1 MNMNSNLYKLLKF
14 ICIYIFF
21 VNMVLAQEEVS
32 NDNLPVINKTF
43 PIAVV
48 DMQSIVGQSFAAV
61 KVREFIEHTKKEFT
75 IELKKEEEAL
85 KLMQE
90 ELSSQ
95 RSILPPDKFAELEGN
110 FRKRVEALQKMV
122 AEKNQLLEDVL
133 SRSVQKI
140 QNEAIKIITD
150 IGTEKGIALTLD
162 TSTVV
167 IAANS
172 INISKSVI
180 DLLNI
185 SLPELDMVAIM
196 SIGVNK

>member
-1 MNMNSNLYKLLKF
+1 
-14 ICIYIFF
+14 
-21 VNMVLAQEEVS
+21 
-32 NDNLPVINKTF
+32 
-43 PIAVV
+43 
-48 DMQSIVGQSFAAV
+48 
-61 KVREFIEHTKKEFT
+61 
-75 IELKKEEEAL
+75 
-85 KLMQE
+85 
-90 ELSSQ
+90 
-95 RSILPPDKFAELEGN
+95 LPPDEFTELEGN

-122 AEKNQLLEDVL
+122 AERNQLLEDVL

>member
-32 NDNLPVINKTF
+32 NDNLPAINTTF

-48 DMQSIVGQSFAAV
+48 DMQAIVGQSFVAV
-61 KVREFIEHTKKEFT
+61 KVREFIENKKKEFT

-95 RSILPPDKFAELEGN
+95 RSILPPDEFAELEGN

-133 SRSVQKI
+133 SSSVQKI